1 MGLKPFYLCV
11 PHYGECL
18 LFPDGSPLSSAPPEY
33 SAVVSS
39 PEAEQ
44 SLAPPCRS
52 ELGDILEGPFFA
64 YIQEFR
70 FRPPPLYSEV
80 MNPSGLGGCWRLG
93 SATAEVSDYGLGSAL
108 QVDPNPASDNI
119 RPRCMTC

>member
-1 MGLKPFYLCV
+1 M
-11 PHYGECL
+11 
-18 LFPDGSPLSSAPPEY
+18 
-33 SAVVSS
+33 VSS

-80 MNPSGLGGCWRLG
+80 MNPSGLGGLV
-93 SATAEVSDYGLGSAL
+93 EVGDVPLLRFLTLALAL
-108 QVDPNPASDNI
+108 QVDPNPVSDTI

>member
-1 MGLKPFYLCV
+1 M
-11 PHYGECL
+11 
-18 LFPDGSPLSSAPPEY
+18 
-33 SAVVSS
+33 SS

-44 SLAPPCRS
+44 SLSPPCRS

-80 MNPSGLGGCWRLG
+80 INPSGWEAGGGWDVPLQRYRFLIL
-93 SATAEVSDYGLGSAL
+93 DLAL
-108 QVDPNPASDNI
+108 QVDPNPSSDTI